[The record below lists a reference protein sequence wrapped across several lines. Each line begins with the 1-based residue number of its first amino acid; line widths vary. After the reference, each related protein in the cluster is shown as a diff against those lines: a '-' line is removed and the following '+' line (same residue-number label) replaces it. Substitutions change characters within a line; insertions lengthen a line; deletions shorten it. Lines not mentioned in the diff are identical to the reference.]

1 MDHPDEVAD
10 RLLSEHV
17 TAVHTGNWKPS
28 SFMCSQTTNQR
39 DRHMNISHNCN
50 TGAGSGAIVQEFDS
64 SIPLSQR
71 LELLVGE
78 RIDYIPP
85 VLLRKYIMYS
95 RKYVMPWYVDF
106 F

>member
-1 MDHPDEVAD
+1 
-10 RLLSEHV
+10 
-17 TAVHTGNWKPS
+17 
-28 SFMCSQTTNQR
+28 MCSQTTNQR

-50 TGAGSGAIVQEFDS
+50 TGAGGGAIVQEFDS

-106 F
+106 LLEFHFRNIRFMVYILFYSFTV